1 MFGKRTALLYALTC
15 ALVLSV
21 VSCSGAAPNDRP
33 VPPETPSQVVAARD
47 AALVYLVGHYGEQ
60 APWRN
65 LIWLEQETTHEGLV
79 GHTVCEYAAGDWV
92 VTISY
97 PVVAP
102 EAVVYSVVVANQTTG
117 FQWEGEVDATG
128 RVTGA
133 PEGVVAARD
142 AALTH
147 LCGIYGEEA
156 PAPGLVWAEEFIP
169 PEGWAASGA
178 YPYRAGEWVVT
189 VYDAGVEPEVY
200 EVLVAH
206 ETSGFQW
213 EGTVD
218 SERAVI
224 EQSAP
229 ALGQP
234 AACWYGRVVGLPEG
248 AQFDDYLALEPEG
261 AGQVGVEGVDA
272 EIGRQ
277 LEVLRDKEGTRGYA
291 HFWGRLTCDV
301 PDVGGCQLLVSRLR
315 PEGPGAPIPDPDPVE
330 GWEGH
335 IVGNPSG
342 AQFDDY
348 FVVAGEFSVGFGIG
362 TSDPQLA
369 TQLESLRDA
378 PTSIRVW
385 GQVTC
390 PAIDSFG
397 AQIQVTRIEVIP

>member
-1 MFGKRTALLYALTC
+1 MFGKRAAMLSTLAC

-21 VSCSGAAPNDRP
+21 VSCTGTAPSDTP
-33 VPPETPSQVVAARD
+33 APQETPAQVVAARD

-65 LIWLEQETTHEGLV
+65 SIWLEQEPTHEGLV
-79 GHTVCEYAAGDWV
+79 GHTDWEYAAGDWV

-102 EAVVYSVVVANQTTG
+102 EAVVYSVVVANRTTG
-117 FQWEGEVDATG
+117 FRWEGEVDATG

-142 AALTH
+142 AALTY
-147 LCGIYGEEA
+147 LRGMYGEDA

-169 PEGWAASGA
+169 PEGSAPSES
-178 YPYRAGEWVVT
+178 YRYRAGVWVVT

-200 EVLVAH
+200 EVLAAD
-206 ETSGFQW
+206 ESSGFQW

-218 SERAVI
+218 PEGVVT
-224 EQSAP
+224 EQRAP

-234 AACWYGRVVGLPEG
+234 ALCWYGRVVGLPEG

-277 LEVLRDKEGTRGYA
+277 LEVLRDEEGPRGYA

-315 PEGPGAPIPDPDPVE
+315 PEGPGAPIPDPEPVE
-330 GWEGH
+330 GWEGLV
-335 IVGNPSG
+335 VGNPSG

-348 FVVAGEFSVGFGIG
+348 FVMAGDFSVGFGISA
-362 TSDPQLA
+362 SDPQFA
-369 TQLESLRDA
+369 AQLESLRDA
-378 PTSIRVW
+378 STRIRVW

-390 PAIDSFG
+390 PVVDSFG